1 MFFSDPLSLAATA
14 RTRIAAIAPTQAIYG
29 VQTLEEDLSDSIAP
43 RRLNFFLLI
52 GFAGVSLLMAAIG
65 IYGVVA
71 YSVAQRTREIGIR
84 RALGASGWG
93 IAASVFQYGL
103 IPALAGITVGL
114 LGAMALA
121 KWMAS
126 LIYGVEPLDFL
137 TFATVPIILAATVA
151 IACAIPAARAAR
163 IDPLLSLREE

>member
-1 MFFSDPLSLAATA
+1 
-14 RTRIAAIAPTQAIYG
+14 
-29 VQTLEEDLSDSIAP
+29 
-43 RRLNFFLLI
+43 
-52 GFAGVSLLMAAIG
+52 MAAIG

-103 IPALAGITVGL
+103 IPALAGIAVGL

-137 TFATVPIILAATVA
+137 TFATVPIILALTVA